1 MGPLHISSLIL
12 VSFILVFTIAMKCR
26 HRCKSY
32 RVEPAILPPPGPVS
46 AMDRIINHL
55 EVIRREENSFT
66 IGSLVGAGMG
76 SKDTCARVL
85 VRLVDHGKVR
95 MDSPKIVLP
104 GAGSSPAKYSVV

>member
-1 MGPLHISSLIL
+1 MGPLQIS
-12 VSFILVFTIAMKCR
+12 SFILVFTILVIIALKCR

-46 AMDRIINHL
+46 AAMEKIINHL
-55 EVIRREENSFT
+55 EVIRKGENSFT
-66 IGSLVGAGMG
+66 IGSLVGAGLG
-76 SKDTCARVL
+76 SKDTCARYL

-104 GAGSSPAKYSVV
+104 GAGSTAAKYSVV